1 MKRKIIAV
9 MLTAAM
15 GVSMLA
21 GCGSGNSGA
30 ASTSGSDGAE
40 NSDTV
45 ASSDTASDSAD
56 NSGGSGGGEKLTV
69 ICVGTEADTYITGYN
84 KIAEDFSANNEYG
97 VTVEF
102 EYYENEQFK
111 TKLTTLM
118 ASNAVPDIFFTW
130 ELSYLQPFVEG
141 GKVADITSYLDADP
155 EWKDSFAGGTLDKL
169 AYDGKNY
176 GIPTQKSL
184 CVMFYNKQIFQDN
197 GVEVPTTYD
206 EFLQVCETLK
216 SNGVTPMAMCGTDAW
231 IPAQFVQQ
239 IAGGMAGQELFDAIC
254 DGTEQWNNE
263 THVKAAE
270 EVKKMADA
278 GYFQDGFIGMGPEES
293 TDLFAKGKTAMYFMG
308 AWDCDRVQKDEIG
321 ENAGAFV
328 LPAFDPQYN
337 NISVGS
343 VDTSFAL
350 AETCKNKDAAIAF
363 LKYWTSQECADMLLY
378 DYGRIPACNY
388 EIDSSKLTPLVSEV
402 VTISNEQVGLTPWW
416 DRQFGAGEGVEF
428 NNTCVSVIGGEDAQ
442 TAFDALQQFA
452 EDNADR

>member
-1 MKRKIIAV
+1 MTGGETMKRKIIAI
-9 MLTAAM
+9 MLSAAI
-15 GVSMLA
+15 GLSLLT
-21 GCGSGNSGA
+21 GCGDGSENTGADSNSSA
-30 ASTSGSDGAE
+30 A
-40 NSDTV
+40 
-45 ASSDTASDSAD
+45 DSAAESTD
-56 NSGGSGGGEKLTV
+56 ADKSDAGGGEVLNV
-69 ICVGTEADTYITGYN
+69 ICVGTEADTHVAGYN
-84 KIAEDFSANNEYG
+84 KIAENFSADNEYG
-97 VTVEF
+97 VTIQF
-102 EYYENEQFK
+102 DFYENEQFK

-141 GKVADITSYLDADP
+141 GKVADITSYLEEDQ
-155 EWKDSFAGGTLDKL
+155 EWKNSFAGGTLDKL
-169 AYDGKNY
+169 SYDGKNY

-184 CVMFYNKQIFQDN
+184 CVMFYNKQIFEEN
-197 GVEVPTTYD
+197 GVSVPTTYD

-216 SNGVTPMAMCGTDAW
+216 ANGVTPMAMCGTDAW

-239 IAGGMAGQELFDAIC
+239 IAGGMAGEDLFNAIC
-254 DGTEQWNNE
+254 DGSEKWNNE
-263 THVKAAE
+263 VHVKASE

-308 AWDCDRVQKDEIG
+308 AWDSDRVQKDEIG

-328 LPAFDPQYN
+328 LPAYDSKYA

-350 AETCKNKDAAIAF
+350 AETCRNKDAAIAF
-363 LKYWTSQECADMLLY
+363 LKYWTSQENADMLLY

-388 EIDSSKLTPLVSEV
+388 EVDGSKLTPLLNEV
-402 VTISNEQVGLTPWW
+402 VKISNEQVGLTPWW